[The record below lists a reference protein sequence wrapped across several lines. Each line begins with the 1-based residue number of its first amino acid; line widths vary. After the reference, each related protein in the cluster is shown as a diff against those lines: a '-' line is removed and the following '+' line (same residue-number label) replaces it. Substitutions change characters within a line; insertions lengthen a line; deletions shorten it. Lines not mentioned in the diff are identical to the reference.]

1 VLLIQDGECTEL
13 PLPRGLLAGI
23 RPQASYRSETVQLN
37 RSDLLFAYTDGLS
50 EAENDKGRAFGIDP
64 CRDLLIQR
72 KQAPLPAILDG
83 VRDALTSFCGS
94 GALEDDCTLLLLRL
108 P

>member
-1 VLLIQDGECTEL
+1 MSAEPFRTIQKQQDRRANRTMPMGCSI
-13 PLPRGLLAGI
+13 PLRA
-23 RPQASYRSETVQLN
+23 
-37 RSDLLFAYTDGLS
+37 DGLS
-50 EAENDKGRAFGIDP
+50 EAEDHEGSAFGIDP

-72 KQAPLPAILDG
+72 SQAPLPTILDG